1 MTIRIAAYQHG
12 IYPRS
17 EGVVAA
23 TRGLERGRTSMEEVD
38 QAFRDDR
45 QDFIAIQREAK
56 LDYFS
61 DGLLRWQDIFRP
73 LVEASGGLDARTL
86 IRWFDNNS
94 FFRAPEVTG
103 DLNLSASLPAA
114 FQDDDDLPVPRVA
127 TLPSPFLF
135 SRAAQTHGDRNA
147 LMMDLTREI
156 LRPVAESLAG
166 RGYEVIHMEEP
177 WLPYFGLEP
186 ADWEDFEKALME
198 IRDGISSSSSALVL
212 HTYFGDV
219 GPYVERLRRLPV
231 DALGIDFVETDLDE
245 LGGSWDTGL
254 LAGILDGRSSPIE
267 STDGTV
273 EFLHRVAEAISPP
286 LLYLSSNCELE
297 YLPRDIAREKVAR
310 VGEISERLKEKLA

>member
-103 DLNLSASLPAA
+103 DLSLSASLPAA

-135 SRAAQTHGDRNA
+135 ARAAQTHGDRNA
-147 LMMDLTREI
+147 LMVDITREI
-156 LRPVAESLAG
+156 LRPVAEFLAG
-166 RGYEVIHMEEP
+166 RGYEVIHMQEP

-186 ADWEDFEKALME
+186 ADWDDFEKALME
-198 IRDGISSSSSALVL
+198 IRDGMSSSSSSLVL

-245 LGGSWDTGL
+245 LGSSWDTGL

-273 EFLHRVAEAISPP
+273 EFLRRVAEVVSPP

-310 VGEISERLKEKLA
+310 VGEISQRLKEMLA

>member
-166 RGYEVIHMEEP
+166 RGYEVIHMQEP

-186 ADWEDFEKALME
+186 ADWDDFEKALME
-198 IRDGISSSSSALVL
+198 IRDGISSSSSSLVL

-245 LGGSWDTGL
+245 LGGTWDTGL

-273 EFLHRVAEAISPP
+273 EFLRRVAEAISPP

>member
-12 IYPRS
+12 LYPRS
-17 EGVVAA
+17 EDVVAA
-23 TRGLERGRTSMEEVD
+23 TRGLERGRTTQEEVD
-38 QAFRDDR
+38 RAFRADR
-45 QDFIAIQREAK
+45 EDFIAVQREAK
-56 LDYFS
+56 LDFFS

-103 DLNLSASLPAA
+103 DVTLSSSPPAA
-114 FQDDDDLPVPRVA
+114 FRDEDDLPVPRVA
-127 TLPSPFLF
+127 TLPSPYLF

-156 LRPVAESLAG
+156 LRPVAESLSG
-166 RGYEVIHMEEP
+166 RGYEVIHLQEP

-186 ADWEDFEKALME
+186 SDWDDFEKALME
-198 IRDGISSSSSALVL
+198 IRDGISSSSAALVL
-212 HTYFGDV
+212 HAYFGDV

-231 DALGIDFVETDLDE
+231 HALGIDFVETDLDE
-245 LGGSWDTGL
+245 LGSHWDTGL
-254 LAGILDGRSSPIE
+254 LAGTLDGRSSPVE

-273 EFLHRVAEAISPP
+273 EFLRRVAETVSPS
-286 LLYLSSNCELE
+286 LLYISSNCELE
-297 YLPRDIAREKVAR
+297 YLPRDIARQKVAR
-310 VGEISERLKEKLA
+310 LGEISVRLKELLA

>member
-198 IRDGISSSSSALVL
+198 IRDGISSSSSSLVL

-245 LGGSWDTGL
+245 LGGTWDTGL

>member
-245 LGGSWDTGL
+245 LGGTWDTGL

-273 EFLHRVAEAISPP
+273 EFLRRVAEAISPP